1 VLGLGSFISE
11 EAAEVDAPASGAN
24 VVVVVVV
31 VAGTVVVVV
40 VVVVVVAGTVVV
52 VVVVVVAGT
61 VVVVGAVVV
70 CTVIEMSESG
80 ASLLHVA
87 AVTYIEI
94 TPTQTATFVD
104 R

>member
-1 VLGLGSFISE
+1 MLGLGSFISE

-24 VVVVVVV
+24 
-31 VAGTVVVVV
+31 VV